1 DTDTIDVKT
10 EKTYT
15 SGYIENLLDY
25 HNKHIFY
32 LPAARKGPEDFYP
45 KSFDEF
51 NFLGSGGEF
60 IIDYFFK
67 NRSKT
72 LKKNMI
78 KDKSGNTLE
87 TQVNYWLNKI
97 LKVRLKVEDLG
108 ITNILSAKFS
118 YGGNNDVRPYHI
130 GAGVSYITGII
141 ISSLSAEPEDI
152 LIIENPEIHLHPKA
166 QADLT
171 EFLCFIANAG
181 IQIIVESH
189 SDHIFNGIRKA
200 VAKKYINKNKTAI
213 HFFELDNEFLSRN
226 MEIEISDTGGIIT
239 YKKGLFDQFDDD
251 LDELLGL

>member
-1 DTDTIDVKT
+1 
-10 EKTYT
+10 
-15 SGYIENLLDY
+15 
-25 HNKHIFY
+25 
-32 LPAARKGPEDFYP
+32 
-45 KSFDEF
+45 
-51 NFLGSGGEF
+51 
-60 IIDYFFK
+60 
-67 NRSKT
+67 
-72 LKKNMI
+72 M
-78 KDKSGNTLE
+78 
-87 TQVNYWLNKI
+87 
-97 LKVRLKVEDLG
+97 EDLG

-200 VAKKYINKNKTAI
+200 VAKKYINKNKTSI
-213 HFFELDNEFLSRN
+213 HFFELDKDFLSRN
-226 MEIEISDTGGIIT
+226 TEIELADTGGIIT

-251 LDELLGL
+251 LDQLLGL